1 VPNFTSYGCS
11 GLASIIIP
19 EKVNN
24 IGGGAFDNCNNL
36 VKVTVCS
43 KKPITLSTGT
53 FSNAANAL
61 LYVPIGCKEAYEA
74 ANHWNSFKSI
84 KEWAEDTDISKLD
97 NVIYLEEVKAN
108 AGGTATS
115 KDQDSSATAIYNLA
129 GQRLTAPQRG
139 VNIVGGKKVVV
150 K

>member
-1 VPNFTSYGCS
+1 MTIATI
-11 GLASIIIP
+11 L
-19 EKVNN
+19 
-24 IGGGAFDNCNNL
+24 
-36 VKVTVCS
+36 S
-43 KKPITLSTGT
+43 KSQFVQKNQLHFLRAHSP
-53 FSNAANAL
+53 NAANAL

-84 KEWAEDTDISKLD
+84 KEWAEDTDISKLN